1 MLCCAPAGGFRFR
14 SPWFGWNWP
23 RAWTCRRG
31 ALRFRGISSS
41 RCAWPGARGVRAPF
55 WAKPRSRKALAER
68 REPYQRRIGLVDD
81 YDMPLGLYLQAAS
94 PREIIARMLRNLK
107 EVHRMQRDW

>member
-1 MLCCAPAGGFRFR
+1 MRCCAPAGGFRFR
-14 SPWFGWNWP
+14 SPCFGWNWP

-31 ALRFRGISSS
+31 GVRFRGKVRLPKGRVVLDPISGQSLS
-41 RCAWPGARGVRAPF
+41 RE
-55 WAKPRSRKALAER
+55 ALPER
-68 REPYQRRIGLVDD
+68 LEPYQRRIGLVDD

-107 EVHRMQRDW
+107 E